1 MSGLVGQGIKT
12 GPAEMKNGI
21 GINTW
26 VWTSPFGDDS
36 LELVSRAQAM
46 GFDVFEIAVEDPS
59 RFAGDRLSEALR
71 SSGLR
76 PVACGAFGPSRDLT
90 HEDSRYR
97 RESLAYIRDVL
108 KLCERWNAAIFA
120 GPMYSA
126 VGKRRQVSADQK
138 QKEWDLAVAGI
149 REAGLMAAD
158 HGVTLAIEPLN
169 RFETDLV
176 NTAAQAVRLVEEVA
190 HPNVKV
196 HLDTFHMMIEENSL
210 LDAIIL
216 AGPRLVHFHACE
228 SNRGTPGTGLVPW
241 DQVAD
246 GLRAIGYGGDLVIES
261 FTPECVSIAAAAA
274 IWRPLAPSQDAL
286 ARDGRAFL
294 RRLVSRI

>member
-1 MSGLVGQGIKT
+1 MTEPSG
-12 GPAEMKNGI
+12 MKNGI

-36 LELVSRAQAM
+36 LELVARAKAM

-59 RFAGDRLSEALR
+59 LFAGDRLSEALR
-71 SSGLR
+71 NSGLR

-97 RESLAYIRDVL
+97 RESLGYIHEVL
-108 KLCERWNAAIFA
+108 RLCERWGAAIFA

-126 VGKRRQVSADQK
+126 VGKRRHVSADQK
-138 QKEWDLAVAGI
+138 QREWDLAVAGI
-149 REAGLMAAD
+149 REAGMMAAD

-176 NTAAQAVRLVEEVA
+176 NTAAQAVRLVDEVA

-216 AGPRLVHFHACE
+216 AGSRLAHVHACE
-228 SNRGTPGTGLVPW
+228 SNRGTPGSGLVPW

-246 GLRAIGYGGDLVIES
+246 GLRTIGYGGDLVIES

-274 IWRPLAPSQDAL
+274 IWRPLAASQDAL
-286 ARDGRAFL
+286 ARDGCAFL

>member
-1 MSGLVGQGIKT
+1 MT
-12 GPAEMKNGI
+12 GPSGMKNGI

-36 LELVSRAQAM
+36 LELVARAWAM
-46 GFDVFEIAVEDPS
+46 GFDVFEIAVEDPGL
-59 RFAGDRLSEALR
+59 FAGDRLSEALR

-90 HEDSRYR
+90 HEDPRFR

-108 KLCERWNAAIFA
+108 KLCERWGAAIFA

-138 QKEWDLAVAGI
+138 RKEWDLAVTGI
-149 REAGLMAAD
+149 REAGAMAAD

-176 NTAAQAVRLVEEVA
+176 NTAAQVVRMVDEVA

-216 AGPRLVHFHACE
+216 AGPRLAHVHACE
-228 SNRGTPGTGLVPW
+228 SNRGTPGSGLVPW
-241 DQVAD
+241 SQVAE
-246 GLRAIGYGGDLVIES
+246 GLRTIGYGGDLVIES

-274 IWRPLAPSQDAL
+274 IWRPLAASQDAL
-286 ARDGRAFL
+286 ARDGCAFL
-294 RRLVSRI
+294 RRLFSRS

>member
-1 MSGLVGQGIKT
+1 MKA
-12 GPAEMKNGI
+12 GPPAAKGGI

-36 LELVSRAQAM
+36 LELVSRAQTM
-46 GFDVFEIAVEDPS
+46 GFDVFEVAVEDPS
-59 RFAGDRLSEALR
+59 RFAGDRLAEALR

-90 HEDSRYR
+90 HEDSKFR
-97 RESLAYIRDVL
+97 RESLEYIGEVL
-108 KLCERWNAAIFA
+108 KLCERWDARIFA

-138 QKEWDLAVAGI
+138 RKEWDLAVAGI
-149 REAGLMAAD
+149 RKAGMMAAD
-158 HGVTLAIEPLN
+158 HGVVLAIEPLN

-176 NTAAQAVRLVEEVA
+176 NTAAQVVMMVEEIA
-190 HPNVKV
+190 HPNVKI
-196 HLDTFHMMIEENSL
+196 HLDTFHMMIEEKSL
-210 LDAIIL
+210 LDAIVL

-246 GLRAIGYGGDLVIES
+246 GLRTIGYGGDLVIES

-286 ARDGRAFL
+286 ARDGLAFL

>member
-1 MSGLVGQGIKT
+1 MT
-12 GPAEMKNGI
+12 GPAKMKNGI

-36 LELVSRAQAM
+36 LELVSRARTM

-71 SSGLR
+71 SSDLR

-97 RESLAYIRDVL
+97 RESLDYIREVL
-108 KLCERWNAAIFA
+108 NLCERWGAAIFA

-126 VGKRRQVSADQK
+126 VGKRRQVSANQK

-149 REAGLMAAD
+149 REAGMMAAD

-176 NTAAQAVRLVEEVA
+176 NTAAQAVRLVDEVA
-190 HPNVKV
+190 HPSVKV

-210 LDAIIL
+210 LEAIIL
-216 AGPRLVHFHACE
+216 TGPRLAHFHACE
-228 SNRGTPGTGLVPW
+228 SNRGTPGSGLVPW

-274 IWRPLAPSQDAL
+274 IWRPLASSQDAL
-286 ARDGRAFL
+286 ARDGCAFL
-294 RRLVSRI
+294 RGLVSRI

>member
-1 MSGLVGQGIKT
+1 
-12 GPAEMKNGI
+12 MKNGI

-36 LELVSRAQAM
+36 LELVSRAQSM
-46 GFDVFEIAVEDPS
+46 GFDVFEVAVEDPS

-71 SSGLR
+71 NSGLR

-97 RESLAYIRDVL
+97 RESLDYIREVL
-108 KLCERWNAAIFA
+108 KLCARWGAAIFA

-126 VGKRRQVSADQK
+126 VGKRRQVPADQK
-138 QKEWDLAVAGI
+138 QREWDLAVAGI

-169 RFETDLV
+169 RFETDLI

-190 HPNVKV
+190 HPNVKI
-196 HLDTFHMMIEENSL
+196 HLDTFHMMIEEKSL
-210 LDAIIL
+210 HDAILL
-216 AGPRLVHFHACE
+216 AGPRLAHFHACE
-228 SNRGTPGTGLVPW
+228 SNRGTPGSGLVPW

-261 FTPECVSIAAAAA
+261 FTPECVAIAAAAA

-286 ARDGRAFL
+286 ARDGCAFL
-294 RRLVSRI
+294 RQLVSRI

>member
-1 MSGLVGQGIKT
+1 
-12 GPAEMKNGI
+12 MKNGI

-36 LELVSRAQAM
+36 LELVARAKAM

-90 HEDSRYR
+90 HEDSKYR
-97 RESLAYIRDVL
+97 LESLAYIRDVL
-108 KLCERWNAAIFA
+108 RLCERWGAKIFA

-126 VGKRRQVSADQK
+126 VGKRRQVPADQK
-138 QKEWDLAVAGI
+138 RREWDLAVSGI

-176 NTAAQAVRLVEEVA
+176 NTAAQVVRMVEEVA

-216 AGPRLVHFHACE
+216 AGPRLAHVHACE
-228 SNRGTPGTGLVPW
+228 NNRGTPGSGLVPW
-241 DQVAD
+241 DQVAK
-246 GLRAIGYGGDLVIES
+246 GLKKIGYGGDLVIES
-261 FTPECVSIAAAAA
+261 FTPECLTIAAAAA
-274 IWRPLAPSQDAL
+274 IWRPLAASQDAL
-286 ARDGRAFL
+286 ARDGCAFL
-294 RRLVSRI
+294 RRLVSRM

>member
-1 MSGLVGQGIKT
+1 
-12 GPAEMKNGI
+12 
-21 GINTW
+21 
-26 VWTSPFGDDS
+26 
-36 LELVSRAQAM
+36 
-46 GFDVFEIAVEDPS
+46 
-59 RFAGDRLSEALR
+59 
-71 SSGLR
+71 LR

-97 RESLAYIRDVL
+97 RESLGYIREVL
-108 KLCERWNAAIFA
+108 KLCDRWNAAIFA

-138 QKEWDLAVAGI
+138 QREWDLAVVGI
-149 REAGLMAAD
+149 REAGIMAAD

-176 NTAAQAVRLVEEVA
+176 NTAAQVVRLVDEVA

-196 HLDTFHMMIEENSL
+196 HLDTFHMMIEEKSL
-210 LDAIIL
+210 LDAIVL

-228 SNRGTPGTGLVPW
+228 SNRGTPGSGLVPW

-246 GLRAIGYGGDLVIES
+246 GLKAIGYGGDLVIES

-274 IWRPLAPSQDAL
+274 IWRPLALSQDAL
-286 ARDGRAFL
+286 ARDGLAFL
-294 RRLVSRI
+294 RGLVSRI

>member
-1 MSGLVGQGIKT
+1 
-12 GPAEMKNGI
+12 MKNGI

-36 LELVSRAQAM
+36 LELVARAHVM
-46 GFDVFEIAVEDPS
+46 GFDVFEIAVEDPGL
-59 RFAGDRLSEALR
+59 FAGDRMSEALQ

-90 HEDSRYR
+90 HEDPRYR

-108 KLCERWNAAIFA
+108 KLCEKWGAKIFA

-126 VGKRRQVSADQK
+126 VGKRRQVTADQK
-138 QKEWDLAVAGI
+138 RREWDLAVSGI

-176 NTAAQAVRLVEEVA
+176 NTAAQVVRMVDEVA
-190 HPNVKV
+190 HPSVKV

-216 AGPRLVHFHACE
+216 AGPRLAHVHACE
-228 SNRGTPGTGLVPW
+228 NNRGTPGSGLVPW
-241 DQVAD
+241 DQVAQ
-246 GLRAIGYGGDLVIES
+246 GLKTIGYGGDLVIES
-261 FTPECVSIAAAAA
+261 FTPECLTIAAAAA
-274 IWRPLAPSQDAL
+274 IWRPLAPSQDAI
-286 ARDGRAFL
+286 ARDGCAFL
-294 RRLVSRI
+294 RRLVSRM